1 MPSRGGL
8 SVPHECGPSGLA
20 VVHPTRS
27 SVDTKQRIPA
37 YSSLF
42 PLIPAYFGR
51 FEPSFQLIPGYS
63 SLFQPIPA
71 YSSLFPDKKIFLMNG
86 EVTIQSARREEPPLL
101 HVGEGIYKRN
111 TGVSDRRWFYVDLCG
126 LPGRKTCI
134 SNHVNPL
141 KTT

>member
-1 MPSRGGL
+1 MQNAVARRAFRSARMRTIRARCCPSHTLKRG
-8 SVPHECGPSGLA
+8 HQA
-20 VVHPTRS
+20 AS
-27 SVDTKQRIPA
+27 SVFQLIPA
-37 YSSLF
+37 YSSTFRAFRTQL
-42 PLIPAYFGR
+42 PAYSR
-51 FEPSFQLIPGYS
+51 V
-63 SLFQPIPA
+63 FQPIPA

-101 HVGEGIYKRN
+101 HVGEGIYRRN